1 MVNTENNER
10 KLFGANITPAC
21 EYCANSHNLNGDD
34 TCFCELN
41 ANYVEVYDSCES
53 YVYDPLRRVPRRRM
67 PMPEFSADD
76 FKL

>member
-1 MVNTENNER
+1 MSNNNT
-10 KLFGANITPAC
+10 KLFGNNIPPAC
-21 EYCANSHNLNGDD
+21 EYCVNCHNMNGDD
-34 TCFCELN
+34 THFCELN
-41 ANYVEVYDSCES
+41 ANYVQSYESCAY